1 VFGRDAPPLRPAGA
15 LPSPARQPKLLS
27 SLGGTRS
34 VGPIVRRIL
43 PLIDLRSE
51 RGQQTPFAH
60 AAVGA
65 CASVSDPPIP
75 PDAPIELLGP
85 DRTAR
90 HGWRGV
96 AVLQLLAIRLATRRG
111 ERKNS
116 RGDGWVPRN
125 HPSHARDGA
134 GYGCGMSIVGCGAA
148 HPSSC
153 TVLAMFRGIVDGL
166 RFSRPC
172 VGAVSARG
180 GVKQRRAGGFGGY
193 EGCG

>member
-116 RGDGWVPRN
+116 RGDGWVPRK
-125 HPSHARDGA
+125 PPFARA
-134 GYGCGMSIVGCGAA
+134 GRS
-148 HPSSC
+148 
-153 TVLAMFRGIVDGL
+153 GL
-166 RFSRPC
+166 RVWDEHCGVRGCSPVVVHCLGYVPRHRGWSTVFSPLCRRC
-172 VGAVSARG
+172 VSTG
-180 GVKQRRAGGFGGY
+180 GCKTAA
-193 EGCG
+193 CGWLWWI